1 MSEIVGIENFAPEPG
16 TSVSRYLEMGL
27 DEYIDKFALISESA
41 TKEYSLEK
49 AMEKMMIEWEEI
61 EFTLLP
67 YRETGTY
74 ILSVSVRHNLF
85 SSFLFLTVKV
95 LMPNRYFS
103 RR

>member
-74 ILSVSVRHNLF
+74 ILSVSVSHNNFCQLKCQT
-85 SSFLFLTVKV
+85 LFLVHF
-95 LMPNRYFS
+95 LCY
-103 RR
+103 

>member
-1 MSEIVGIENFAPEPG
+1 MRDRHWEQMSEIVGIENFAPEPG

-74 ILSVSVRHNLF
+74 ILSVSVCYFMLF
-85 SSFLFLTVKV
+85 SMTCLALF
-95 LMPNRYFS
+95 
-103 RR
+103 